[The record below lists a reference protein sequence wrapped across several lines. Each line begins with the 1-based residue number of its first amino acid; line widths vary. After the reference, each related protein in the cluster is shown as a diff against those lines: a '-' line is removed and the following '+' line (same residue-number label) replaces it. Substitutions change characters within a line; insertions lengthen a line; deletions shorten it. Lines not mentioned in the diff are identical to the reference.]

1 VIIGERLR
9 FFREQKGL
17 TQGEIEKRTGLL
29 RCYLSRVENGHTVPA
44 VNTLEKWARAL
55 DVPLYRLFYGKQD
68 AAELEDTPEG
78 KAAGIKAR
86 ETARLFAK
94 FRRLFPHVRENDRQL
109 LLTMAQTMA
118 NQEHGAKPKTALKN
132 GRKQRRQA
140 S

>member
-1 VIIGERLR
+1 MIIGERLR
-9 FFREQKGL
+9 YFREQQGL

-29 RCYLSRVENGHTVPA
+29 RCYISRVENGHTVPA

-68 AAELEDTPEG
+68 ATELEDATGG
-78 KAAGIKAR
+78 KDAGIKAR

-118 NQEHGAKPKTALKN
+118 GQDSPSKEKGEAKG
-132 GRKQRRQA
+132 GRKARRA
-140 S
+140 